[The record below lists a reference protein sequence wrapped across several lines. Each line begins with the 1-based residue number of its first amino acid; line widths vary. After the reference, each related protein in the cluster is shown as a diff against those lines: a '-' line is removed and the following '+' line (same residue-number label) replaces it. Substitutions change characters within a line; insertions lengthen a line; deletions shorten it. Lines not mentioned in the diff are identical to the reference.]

1 MSLYYN
7 SGLTTFKVCEG
18 KYFSPPIE
26 KSILLILQKLQV
38 EMRKNFKNNL
48 ENMLLAII
56 DKNFLSDSVNKIH
69 CGKEK
74 EIPIEWIN
82 LNFDIKSCN
91 FLNSF
96 DSSNEFEKLNENN
109 LFSFF
114 VKLKNFCKSL
124 TIKKYSDSHH
134 IDLLQISKK
143 VNCRVKDLKKL
154 FTNALNTQLKFN
166 YINKKK
172 LNISLISFVF
182 TDIHFPE
189 TNNSRNQT
197 MYLKIP
203 ENIL

>member
-1 MSLYYN
+1 MSFYYN
-7 SGLTTFKVCEG
+7 SALTTFKVSQGE
-18 KYFSPPIE
+18 YFSPPIE
-26 KSILLILQKLQV
+26 KSVLLILQKLQV
-38 EMRKNFKNNL
+38 EMRKNFKDNL

-82 LNFDIKSCN
+82 LNFDIKNCN
-91 FLNSF
+91 LLNSF
-96 DSSNEFEKLNENN
+96 DFSNEFEKLNEKN

-114 VKLKNFCKSL
+114 VKLKDFCKSL
-124 TIKKYSDSHH
+124 TIKKYSDSQH
-134 IDLLQISKK
+134 IDFLEISKN

-154 FTNALNTQLKFN
+154 FTNALNTQLEFN

-172 LNISLISFVF
+172 LNISLVSFVF

-189 TNNSRNQT
+189 TNN
-197 MYLKIP
+197 
-203 ENIL
+203 